1 MTFTYNCWALLTVIG
16 FNPQRCGGK
25 QGCLLSIWMVK
36 LYLIIRKGLTVDNVF
51 RVHAHYTLNTS
62 FADFEKRAGAL

>member
-1 MTFTYNCWALLTVIG
+1 MWWEIGMSSVDLDGKVIPYNTE
-16 FNPQRCGGK
+16 R
-25 QGCLLSIWMVK
+25 
-36 LYLIIRKGLTVDNVF
+36 LTVDNVL